1 MSEYYIYKN
10 NLYKLVDYA
19 RHKKQGSDEFLVA
32 VYTDGKVLYTRNVA
46 EFFRLF
52 TQVPNDSTAV
62 AAFELRERTKK

>member
-1 MSEYYIYKN
+1 MPEYYIYKN

-19 RHKKQGSDEFLVA
+19 RHKKQDSDEFLVA